1 MSGFS
6 YMWLALIIIFFAI
19 EATTYNLTTI
29 WFAIASVVG
38 FVLSAFS
45 VNIWIQV
52 TISLVVSILLLIYT
66 KPFAEKK
73 LKVKKEPT
81 NSDMV
86 IGKTGV
92 VVSKI
97 TSDKF
102 AGEVNVRGKI
112 WSAVSKNGEDIG
124 ENEKVKILSI
134 DGVKLIVEREE

>member
-1 MSGFS
+1 MNIIS
-6 YMWLALIIIFFAI
+6 YMWLSLIVIFFLV

-38 FVLSAFS
+38 FVLNAFGID
-45 VNIWIQV
+45 IWIQV
-52 TISLVVSILLLIYT
+52 IASLVVSVLLIIYT
-66 KPFAEKK
+66 KPFAQKK
-73 LKVKKEPT
+73 LKVKNEAT

-86 IGKTGV
+86 IGKTGI

-112 WSAVSKNGEDIG
+112 WSAVSKDGDDIL

>member
-1 MSGFS
+1 MNGFS

-19 EATTYNLTTI
+19 EAATYNLTTI

-38 FVLSAFS
+38 FVLSAFNT
-45 VNIWIQV
+45 NIWVQLI
-52 TISLVVSILLLIYT
+52 IALIVSVLLLIYT

-73 LKVKKEPT
+73 LKVKTEPT

-86 IGKTGV
+86 IGKTGI

-112 WSAVSKNGEDIG
+112 WSAVSKDGDDIF